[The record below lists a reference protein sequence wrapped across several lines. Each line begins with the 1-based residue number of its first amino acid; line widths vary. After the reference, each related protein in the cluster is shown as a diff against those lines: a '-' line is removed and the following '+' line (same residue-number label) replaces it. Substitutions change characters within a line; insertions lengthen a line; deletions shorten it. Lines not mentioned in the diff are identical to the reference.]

1 MFMARFADVEQEHF
15 ECTQRLEGTAS
26 RRKAAHSTC
35 PASWY
40 GPSIAIVLYVLKIAA
55 FALKDS
61 KPEFEVYDDSFMETQ
76 QSLTSLERNSNAQV

>member
-55 FALKDS
+55 FALKDP
-61 KPEFEVYDDSFMETQ
+61 KHEFEVYDDSFMET
-76 QSLTSLERNSNAQV
+76 